1 MLVDAHVHLF
11 PDRLANAIRAWFDT
25 HAWDIQYRVGVDEC
39 VARLQGAG
47 VDRMVTLPYVHK
59 PGLSRALNDFTL
71 EVARRHPSVVP
82 CCTVLPGEEDDER
95 ILDEALAVSHG
106 VKIHCHVMRLA
117 PDDPRMDV
125 VWRASARHRKPIVIH
140 CGREP
145 ASDRYGVDVRAL
157 SGAALLD
164 KALSRHPDAIAI
176 VPHLG
181 VDEAPQFEALL
192 SRYEHLY
199 LDTAMVIG
207 GYFPDQP
214 DLDIIR
220 RNPGRILY
228 GTDFPNLPYDF
239 TRELAV
245 IRGLGLSAED
255 EARVLG
261 GNAARLFGLDPRPGP
276 LAG

>member
-1 MLVDAHVHLF
+1 MLVDSHVHLF
-11 PDRLANAIRAWFDT
+11 PDRLANAIRAWFDK
-25 HAWDIQYRVGVDEC
+25 HAWDIQYRAGVDDC
-39 VARLQGAG
+39 VGRLERGG
-47 VDRMVTLPYVHK
+47 VDRMVALPYVHK

-71 EVARRHPSVVP
+71 EVARQHPSVVP
-82 CCTVLPGEEDDER
+82 CCTVLPGEAGDER

-106 VKIHCHVMRLA
+106 VKIHCHVMRMA

-125 VWRASARHRKPIVIH
+125 VWRASARHRKPVVIH

-145 ASDRYGVDVRAL
+145 ASIGYEVDVRAL

-164 KALSRHPDAIAI
+164 KALTRHPDAIAI

-181 VDEAPQFEALL
+181 VDEAPLFEALL
-192 SRYEHLY
+192 ARHEHLY

-214 DLDIIR
+214 ELDIIR
-220 RNPGRILY
+220 RNPRRILY
-228 GTDFPNLPYDF
+228 GTDFPNLPYDW

-245 IRGLGLSAED
+245 VRSLGLAPAD
-255 EARVLG
+255 EALVLG
-261 GNAARLFGLDPRPGP
+261 GNAARLFGIDGV
-276 LAG
+276 